1 MKKDTWILHKEGNF
15 SIWKNTFHKP
25 SRADEIFWAKI
36 LIGDK
41 TLKKGEA
48 EALSEIRVK
57 KYVLKTEY
65 RP

>member
-1 MKKDTWILHKEGNF
+1 
-15 SIWKNTFHKP
+15 
-25 SRADEIFWAKI
+25 

-48 EALSEIRVK
+48 EALNEIRVK

-65 RP
+65 